1 MRVVGVGSSNPRLL
15 SGYVARR
22 LNAALGIETLASEL
36 PLGQLVARVQ
46 QADPQICHL
55 HFEYRTFG
63 GSFRTLIV
71 LPLFVRRV
79 ARRAKLVVTVH
90 GLVTREAVPGLSG
103 RISVLVHRTLIRLVA
118 RSSQKLVVLSER
130 MRSELASAYGVE
142 NVAVIPHGSD
152 PVPTGPPPRAG
163 PYLLFFG
170 FTRPSK
176 GIEELI
182 DAFGLLGAEFP
193 DLQLLIAGGPAKSY
207 EESFVLS
214 LKQQIARHPF
224 RDRIRFDNRFIDWAE
239 KDELA
244 RSARIIVLP
253 YKDRFVEVSGV
264 VHTVAGSGVP
274 IVCSTTPR
282 FDELVEGAE
291 ALHADPTPE
300 SIADAVRR
308 ILRDPSLATRLSE
321 GIRAFSQRTSWELV
335 GHEYWELYRS
345 LVGGAGASK
354 ADVREASN
362 PKPNA

>member
-1 MRVVGVGSSNPRLL
+1 MRVVGVATSNPRLL

-22 LNAALGIETLASEL
+22 LNAALGIETLATEL

-63 GSFRTLIV
+63 GSLRTLIV
-71 LPLFVRRV
+71 FPLFARRV

-90 GLVTREAVPGLSG
+90 GLVTREAVPGYSG
-103 RISVLVHRTLIRLVA
+103 RISVLFHRTLIRLVA
-118 RSSQKLVVLSER
+118 RSSQTLVVLSER
-130 MRSELASAYGVE
+130 MRSELTGTYGIK

-152 PVPTGPPPRAG
+152 PFPAGLPPAAEPR
-163 PYLLFFG
+163 LLFFG

-207 EESFVLS
+207 EESFVLT

-224 RDRIRFDNRFIDWAE
+224 RDRIRFENRFIDWAE

-244 RSARIIVLP
+244 RSARVIVLP
-253 YKDRFVEVSGV
+253 YKDRFIEVSGV

-300 SIADAVRR
+300 SIADAIRR
-308 ILRDPSLATRLSE
+308 ILLDPKLASRLSE
-321 GIRAFSQRTSWELV
+321 GIRAFAQRSSWEHV
-335 GHEYWELYRS
+335 VHQYGELYRN
-345 LVGGAGASK
+345 LAGGADTSETE
-354 ADVREASN
+354 VREASD
-362 PKPNA
+362 PKPNP